1 MPMLL
6 RAGERATGC
15 SRREKRQVL
24 AGSFSKVIM
33 DCGTSSSFCSCCRW
47 RSSSF
52 KISLSRSPIIPIFV
66 LFLLVPS
73 PFFCQARSLETAT
86 FRATNQTFQPGD
98 ELQKL
103 KMIRAH
109 LKDINKPPLK
119 TIKSLDGD
127 IIDCILSHQQP
138 AFDHPLLKGQ
148 KPLDPPKMPKGYNS
162 TTVAIEILQPWRMSG
177 EVCPEGTVPIRR
189 MSEADVLR
197 ASSIQTFGKKVRS
210 HALTD
215 TSDNSPEYAI
225 VYVDQDQYYGA
236 QATINVWQ
244 PYVAQD
250 DEISVAQLWVSAGTD
265 GVDLNTIE
273 VGWQVYPGLY
283 GDDTT
288 RLFIYWTNDDYKKT
302 GCYNLLCPGFVQ
314 TNNGIAIGSPLEP
327 MSSYGGAQ
335 IDITLLVW
343 KDLDTGNW
351 WLLLEPNIFLGYWPS
366 VLFTHLDD
374 HASEVN
380 FGGEIMNTNAM
391 GKHTSTEMGSGHFAE
406 EGYRKA
412 AYFQQLQV
420 VDGSNEL
427 LPVQNAETVVSYP
440 NCYDLERGNDP
451 NWGYSFFYGGPG
463 RSGNCP

>member
-1 MPMLL
+1 
-6 RAGERATGC
+6 
-15 SRREKRQVL
+15 
-24 AGSFSKVIM
+24 
-33 DCGTSSSFCSCCRW
+33 
-47 RSSSF
+47 
-52 KISLSRSPIIPIFV
+52 
-66 LFLLVPS
+66 
-73 PFFCQARSLETAT
+73 ARSLETAT

-119 TIKSLDGD
+119 TLLEYLNNKQRIYLTSPDGD

-162 TTVAIEILQPWRMSG
+162 TTMAMEILQLWRMSS
-177 EVCPEGTVPIRR
+177 EACPEGTVPIRR

-215 TSDNSPEYAI
+215 TSDNSPETI
-225 VYVDQDQYYGA
+225 TGIQFQLCVVYVDQDQYYGA

-288 RLFIYWTNDDYKKT
+288 RLFIYWTNDDYNET

-380 FGGEIMNTNAM
+380 FGGEIVNTNAM
-391 GKHTSTEMGSGHFAE
+391 GKHTLTEMGSGHFAE

-420 VDGSNEL
+420 VNGNNEL
-427 LPVQNAETVVSYP
+427 LPVQNAETEASNP
-440 NCYDLERGNDP
+440 NCYDLEGGNDP
-451 NWGYSFFYGGPG
+451 NWGSSFFYGGPG
-463 RSGNCP
+463 